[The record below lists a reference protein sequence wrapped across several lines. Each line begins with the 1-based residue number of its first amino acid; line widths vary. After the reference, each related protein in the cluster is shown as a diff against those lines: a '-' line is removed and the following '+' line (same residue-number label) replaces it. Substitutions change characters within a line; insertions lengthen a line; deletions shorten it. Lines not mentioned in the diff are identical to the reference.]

1 MNEQEPLN
9 MVLRN
14 ENREILSNMEIKG
27 MKILEKNSFFTDLSD
42 IMSDDKVKN
51 FFDKYF
57 KNMDDIKCTVVY
69 MKLFRLF
76 QKRYKDVS
84 DGELSK
90 YINVYLLHEAMN
102 DKNIRETLIHAT
114 MDHLNDNS
122 LPILNLTPEV
132 LEKEKKRLKLQK
144 TMDKYI
150 KKHEKLLKNGEKLKD
165 EKSS

>member
-1 MNEQEPLN
+1 
-9 MVLRN
+9 
-14 ENREILSNMEIKG
+14 
-27 MKILEKNSFFTDLSD
+27 
-42 IMSDDKVKN
+42 
-51 FFDKYF
+51 
-57 KNMDDIKCTVVY
+57 
-69 MKLFRLF
+69 
-76 QKRYKDVS
+76 
-84 DGELSK
+84 
-90 YINVYLLHEAMN
+90 MN